1 MYNTLEEIK
10 TKLDSF
16 YKLERGWD
24 SYDAEIINGKAID
37 LAKMIA
43 GYTILNYGSFPFSIF
58 PLNFDGGISFQTK
71 DFDIEIFD
79 EKIRIFT
86 FIPTRKKTIVEE
98 EKIKSIKD
106 LDALFV
112 SLEYFFSVLKL
123 TERKKKNQI
132 VEVEE

>member
-10 TKLDSF
+10 TELDSF
-16 YKLERGWD
+16 YELEKGWD

-43 GYTILNYGSFPFSIF
+43 GYIMLNYGSFPFAIF
-58 PLNFDGGISFQTK
+58 PLHFDGGISFQAK

-86 FIPTRKKTIVEE
+86 FISTRGKTIVEE

-106 LDALFV
+106 LDALAV

-123 TERKKKNQI
+123 AEHKEN
-132 VEVEE
+132 